1 MLISTRGRYALRVL
15 IDIAENQSD
24 GFLPL
29 KEVAERQG
37 LSEKYLESIIKVLV
51 QAGILSGVRGKG
63 GGYRLHKAPG
73 EISVRDVLQL
83 TEESLAPVVC
93 LRDGAEACTREAEC
107 RTIPLWRGLEQVI
120 SDYLSRY
127 TIADLM
133 KAQSEV
139 NV

>member
-93 LRDGAEACTREAEC
+93 LRDGAEPCTREAEC

-133 KAQSEV
+133 RAQSEV